1 MVFQRRVRE
10 YRPAV
15 EDETGAMAYDR
26 QWVIDQLQRLGYTRE
41 ADEAARTL
49 PDQVSSE
56 ELMAFGDR
64 HGISR
69 DAMIDRMGGSP

>member
-1 MVFQRRVRE
+1 
-10 YRPAV
+10 
-15 EDETGAMAYDR
+15 MAYDR
-26 QWVIDQLQRLGYTRE
+26 QWIIDQLRRLGYPQE

-49 PDQVSSE
+49 PDQVSAE

-69 DAMIDRMGGSP
+69 DEMIDRMGGSP